1 MAMSGFRRDAHRDAP
16 RDHYR
21 RRSPPPSPYRRR
33 VSRSRSRERYRSR
46 SRSRSHS
53 PYRSR
58 SRSPYRRRRYS
69 RSPSPRRPYPP
80 PPSQHYRRR
89 SPPPPARPRRT
100 REVIRGSDE
109 ERQRTSSLFIGNLPY
124 SFEERDVVNLMERF
138 GALRM
143 VSVPLDRY
151 TRRNRGFAFVE
162 FEQRADA
169 EDAYNKY
176 KDYDLEG
183 RKLRVDWD
191 IGRAAKDTIRGVPN
205 SPPRGE
211 EGMAAGIL
219 FDDRIITNAT
229 CKGGAPVLCRP
240 QSRSPSRSRSRSP
253 GV

>member
-1 MAMSGFRRDAHRDAP
+1 MAMSDSHRQVHRDTHRDAP
-16 RDHYR
+16 RDYYR
-21 RRSPPPSPYRRR
+21 RRSPSPYRRR
-33 VSRSRSRERYRSR
+33 AASRSRSRDRER
-46 SRSRSHS
+46 
-53 PYRSR
+53 YRSR

-80 PPSQHYRRR
+80 SAHYRRR
-89 SPPPPARPRRT
+89 SPLPPARPRRT

-109 ERQRTSSLFIGNLPY
+109 DRQRTSSLFIGNLPY

-151 TRRNRGFAFVE
+151 TRRNRGFAFIE

-176 KDYDLEG
+176 KDYELEG

-191 IGRAAKDTIRGVPN
+191 IGRVAKDSIRGITH
-205 SPPRGE
+205 SPVRGE
-211 EGMAAGIL
+211 EG
-219 FDDRIITNAT
+219 TT
-229 CKGGAPVLCRP
+229 VGAIVIGSLMPRGAI
-240 QSRSPSRSRSRSP
+240 SRT
-253 GV
+253 